1 MLINMLL
8 FKYTAVGVAK
18 KQAIYKEKNAF
29 CLRKGTM
36 IKSIVDGIEHDADE
50 GQQKLIGA
58 RK

>member
-1 MLINMLL
+1 MLL

-36 IKSIVDGIEHDADE
+36 IIKSIVDGIEHDADE
-50 GQQKLIGA
+50 GQQELIEA